1 MQWFYDLSIRKKLY
15 VIFGAIVVGT
25 IVGVAVGQYSFSRVT
40 VGGKLYRGI
49 ELKKDSI
56 DLVSEM
62 RGRLSVIRGDLYS
75 QVLKYDE
82 GEIKEIKNQIAG
94 TDSLFEDLLGRMNAS
109 RGSAVSCTSCHSA
122 QNISAVFAPVEE
134 AHANWLKMK
143 KVLEG
148 RVSELADSHDS
159 EALHRIMDGEVNVLY
174 AAIMEDLG
182 AAVNMLKGVSPLQVA
197 SIVKEANTVRVG
209 YVVGGTV
216 SIVFLVIVAV
226 VISSLIIT
234 PVRDVAHYSVRMA
247 EGHFADDIKISTK
260 GKDEIGRMADAFLEM
275 SGRLRETIGQITQD
289 TLKVVSASE
298 GLSRTSE
305 NLNQGSQEQAA
316 QTEQVAASM
325 TEMSQTIMDVAKNA
339 GEASEAAGEAS
350 EVAAYGKDTSNY
362 AISSIQS
369 SAAVVKDA
377 SEIIE
382 ALGSR
387 SKEIGDIVSVIT
399 EIADQTNLL
408 ALNAAIEAARAGEQG
423 RGFAVVADEVR
434 KLAERTGKATEEI
447 REKIRQIQGESEKSV
462 DTMRKS
468 KAEVDKGVE
477 LINAVSQTYDSI
489 VSASAKSADMIQ
501 RIAAASEEQSTAAEE
516 VSQNM
521 ESISTI
527 SRGASENASHIKEA
541 AASLATLAA
550 DLQKLTSWFRI

>member
-15 VIFGAIVVGT
+15 VIFGVIVVGT
-25 IVGVAVGQYSFSRVT
+25 IVGVAVGQYSFARVQ

-49 ELKKDSI
+49 ELKKNSI

-82 GEIKEIKNQIAG
+82 AEIKDIKSQIAG
-94 TDSLFEDLLGRMNAS
+94 TDSLFEELLGRMRAAK
-109 RGSAVSCTSCHSA
+109 GGAVSCTSCHSA
-122 QNISAVFAPVEE
+122 ESISAVFAPVEE
-134 AHANWLKMK
+134 AHANWVKMK
-143 KVLEG
+143 KILEG
-148 RVSELADSHDS
+148 KVLDLAGSHNS
-159 EALHRIMDGEVNVLY
+159 EALHRLMDGEANGLY
-174 AAIMEDLG
+174 VSIMSDLG
-182 AAVNMLKGVSPLQVA
+182 AAVNMLKSVSPLQVA

-216 SIVFLVIVAV
+216 AIVFLVVVAV

-234 PVRDVAHYSVRMA
+234 PVRDVANYSVKMA
-247 EGHFADDIKISTK
+247 EGRFAGDIRITTK
-260 GKDEIGRMADAFLEM
+260 GKDEIGRMAEAFTEM
-275 SGRLRETIGQITQD
+275 SGRLREIISQITQD
-289 TLKVVSASE
+289 TIKVVSAAE
-298 GLSRTSE
+298 GLSGTSE
-305 NLNQGSQEQAA
+305 SLNQGSQEQAA

-350 EVAAYGKDTSNY
+350 EVAAYGKDTSKY
-362 AISSIQS
+362 AINSIQS

-382 ALGSR
+382 TLGGR

-447 REKIRQIQGESEKSV
+447 REKIRQIQAESEKSV

-521 ESISTI
+521 EGISTI
-527 SRGASENASHIKEA
+527 SRRASEDASHIKEA
-541 AASLATLAA
+541 AASLSTLAA
-550 DLQKLTSWFRI
+550 DLQKMTAWFKI